1 MKVKHGQR
9 LVEEKLTKAF
19 NVSRQAM
26 GSIENGA
33 ESFLHNLHFKRG
45 CLISSDNYQLT

>member
-33 ESFLHNLHFKRG
+33 DSFLNSIIYILRE
-45 CLISSDNYQLT
+45 DA